1 MPDGDAQSFEASLPQ
16 LAAPVRIATLSDA
29 QVFARRWAIRDKD
42 PALKL
47 LVRRLERVRSS
58 EERTSALRA
67 LKQELA
73 ARNLLPGPPSG

>member
-1 MPDGDAQSFEASLPQ
+1 
-16 LAAPVRIATLSDA
+16 
-29 QVFARRWAIRDKD
+29 
-42 PALKL
+42 
-47 LVRRLERVRSS
+47 VRSS